1 MVMDYST
8 SRERRR
14 AAAASRRAARN
25 SEIVDITHENDYNYN
40 GNGSQRIMHHN
51 TTNTTPRRIKKSP
64 HRRPMEKSFLSSLSE
79 ALTNIDRHNND
90 YFSSDNNARTNN
102 INSGSINGNSMNNN
116 NSSSLYRKSSSSL
129 SSRKPT
135 PPTNFTSYLKFTK
148 LGIYTLLCF
157 TSCYILLLFCTLPMI
172 SYVDID
178 TLETTSTTTNEIK
191 RGASFQ
197 RIRGRTQYQH
207 VKQQFG
213 TLKQRA
219 IQWEENAKRTAHD
232 EAIKL
237 QEEERLLFHKF
248 GVVSK
253 RDVMKSSQLL
263 EEAIG
268 QFEDEMEEEIDG
280 KIDQEMQQQGDG
292 QEQQHY
298 DEHWTSALVEWD
310 KAVGQTDNN
319 NNREEGLVVDVSGSG
334 IKKKYIGEEN
344 KRPGFIVLGMHR
356 SGTSMLS
363 GLLVEGFGY
372 ETGGPLIM
380 PAFDNEK
387 VRER

>member
-1 MVMDYST
+1 
-8 SRERRR
+8 
-14 AAAASRRAARN
+14 
-25 SEIVDITHENDYNYN
+25 
-40 GNGSQRIMHHN
+40 
-51 TTNTTPRRIKKSP
+51 
-64 HRRPMEKSFLSSLSE
+64 
-79 ALTNIDRHNND
+79 
-90 YFSSDNNARTNN
+90 
-102 INSGSINGNSMNNN
+102 
-116 NSSSLYRKSSSSL
+116 
-129 SSRKPT
+129 
-135 PPTNFTSYLKFTK
+135 
-148 LGIYTLLCF
+148 
-157 TSCYILLLFCTLPMI
+157 MI

-178 TLETTSTTTNEIK
+178 TLETTTTTDNGTTTNEIK
-191 RGASFQ
+191 KGASFQ
-197 RIRGRTQYQH
+197 RIRGRIQYQH

-219 IQWEENAKRTAHD
+219 IQWEENAQRTAHD

-237 QEEERLLFHKF
+237 QEEERQLFHKF

-253 RDVMKSSQLL
+253 HDIVKSSQLL

-280 KIDQEMQQQGDG
+280 KIDQEMQQQGEGGDG
-292 QEQQHY
+292 QEQHY

-310 KAVGQTDNN
+310 KAVGQIDNN
-319 NNREEGLVVDVSGSG
+319 NQEEGLVGGSG

-387 VRER
+387 VREIGLW

>member
-1 MVMDYST
+1 
-8 SRERRR
+8 
-14 AAAASRRAARN
+14 
-25 SEIVDITHENDYNYN
+25 
-40 GNGSQRIMHHN
+40 
-51 TTNTTPRRIKKSP
+51 
-64 HRRPMEKSFLSSLSE
+64 
-79 ALTNIDRHNND
+79 
-90 YFSSDNNARTNN
+90 
-102 INSGSINGNSMNNN
+102 
-116 NSSSLYRKSSSSL
+116 
-129 SSRKPT
+129 
-135 PPTNFTSYLKFTK
+135 
-148 LGIYTLLCF
+148 
-157 TSCYILLLFCTLPMI
+157 MI

-178 TLETTSTTTNEIK
+178 TLETTTTDNGTNEIK
-191 RGASFQ
+191 KGASFQ
-197 RIRGRTQYQH
+197 RIRGRIQYQH
-207 VKQQFG
+207 VKQHLG

-232 EAIKL
+232 EANKL
-237 QEEERLLFHKF
+237 QEEERQLFHKF
-248 GVVSK
+248 GVFSK
-253 RDVMKSSQLL
+253 HDIMKSSQLL

-280 KIDQEMQQQGDG
+280 KIDQEIQQQGE
-292 QEQQHY
+292 EQQHY

-319 NNREEGLVVDVSGSG
+319 NREEGLVIGVGGSGSG

-387 VRER
+387 VRGIGLCDFHLTPSSFFFLTLFPYLLQSSNTRGFMNGLMSYFKMMSSSLHNTWDGVSMLSIMIVKRHYVTSYRDG

>member
-1 MVMDYST
+1 MMDYST

-25 SEIVDITHENDYNYN
+25 SEIVNTTHENDYNN
-40 GNGSQRIMHHN
+40 GNGSQPIMHHN
-51 TTNTTPRRIKKSP
+51 MTTPRRIKKSP
-64 HRRPMEKSFLSSLSE
+64 HRRPLEKSFLSSLSQ

-90 YFSSDNNARTNN
+90 YFSSDNNAGTNN
-102 INSGSINGNSMNNN
+102 INSGSIINGNSMNSN
-116 NSSSLYRKSSSSL
+116 NSSSLYRNNKAYKQQ
-129 SSRKPT
+129 KPT

-178 TLETTSTTTNEIK
+178 TLETTTSTDNEIK

-237 QEEERLLFHKF
+237 QEEERHLFHKF
-248 GVVSK
+248 GIVSK
-253 RDVMKSSQLL
+253 HDVMKSSQLL

-280 KIDQEMQQQGDG
+280 KIDLELQQQGDG
-292 QEQQHY
+292 QEEHY

-310 KAVGQTDNN
+310 KAVGEIDNN
-319 NNREEGLVVDVSGSG
+319 QEEEGLVGGSG